1 MQHVVKNLRGGEI
14 LPDEPEP
21 TPPDPPVTTTLP
33 DISEY
38 KIKSVEEMSLGG
50 TYLIP
55 CSGVGEGDCVKL
67 VARDGS
73 GGKLGGQVQPFA
85 ASAMPFFTIR
95 SSREWKVIT
104 ASRPP
109 LLSR

>member
-1 MQHVVKNLRGGEI
+1 MKIDKLLVCAAVIFCIAACSEKSSGGGFS
-14 LPDEPEP
+14 PDEPDP

-50 TYLIP
+50 AYLIP

-73 GGKLGGQVQPFA
+73 GETPY
-85 ASAMPFFTIR
+85 SAG
-95 SSREWKVIT
+95 REY
-104 ASRPP
+104 R
-109 LLSR
+109 